1 MLFTFNKNGALSAR
15 FAILVILFAFPLITA
30 AQTVYV
36 TQTGHKYHQKD
47 CSYLKFSSRGI
58 ELSAAKSSGY
68 KPCLVCQNPNSI
80 LNSNQSGWI
89 YWLSN
94 WKIQLFAFLI
104 FILFLLYFFR
114 KKLGLVHL
122 FQRRSKPN
130 LSPLEYKILDMLIS
144 NEEMIDTN
152 KLNTILSLDA
162 KSMDAQR
169 KSRARFLMALN
180 EKLSVHLKSPD
191 IIERITIEEDKR
203 MVYYSINSQ
212 SKAQLK
218 QWYKGIMTP

>member
-1 MLFTFNKNGALSAR
+1 MLLNFNKNGALRAR
-15 FAILVILFAFPLITA
+15 FTILLFLFAFPLIVD

-47 CSYLKFSSRGI
+47 CSYTKFSSKGI
-58 ELSAAKSSGY
+58 ELSAAKATGY
-68 KPCLVCQNPNSI
+68 KSCLVCLNP
-80 LNSNQSGWI
+80 NSNQSGWI

-104 FILFLLYFFR
+104 FILLILFILR
-114 KKLGLVHL
+114 NKLGFARPL
-122 FQRRSKPN
+122 QRKSKPN
-130 LSPLEYKILDMLIS
+130 LSALESKILDILII
-144 NEEMIDTN
+144 NEEVLDTN
-152 KLNTILSLDA
+152 RLNTILSLDT
-162 KSMDAQR
+162 KSLDAQR
-169 KSRARFLMALN
+169 KSRARFLVVLN
-180 EKLSVHLKSPD
+180 EKLSAHLKSPD

-218 QWYKGIMTP
+218 QWYKEMMVK